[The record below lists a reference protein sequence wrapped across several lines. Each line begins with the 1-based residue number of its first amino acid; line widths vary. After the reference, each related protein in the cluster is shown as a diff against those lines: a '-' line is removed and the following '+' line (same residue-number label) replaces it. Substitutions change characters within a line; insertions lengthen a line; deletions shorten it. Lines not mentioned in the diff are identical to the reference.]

1 MEMEVFE
8 ILFSQDRRLESTCV
22 SIKWLGWLLLC
33 KPKVRRVSPNAI
45 YVQRLT
51 LSVSGAACSPSH
63 LTSQ

>member
-33 KPKVRRVSPNAI
+33 KPKVRRVSPIAMDMW
-45 YVQRLT
+45 QLK
-51 LSVSGAACSPSH
+51 LLVSGAA
-63 LTSQ
+63 